1 MREEARRRPE
11 AAPGGGAQRGEQER
25 SDAGGRVWADV
36 TPAIAPLA
44 AADPIATL
52 VPNTQGSAILP
63 AWLKIRRAG
72 DTVAYWWTKD
82 PTQGTPVFGGMEQ
95 LDDFAAKDLL
105 VGVAASAA
113 VPDTSVDAGFR
124 FAHFRLVSLGN

>member
-1 MREEARRRPE
+1 MRPIH
-11 AAPGGGAQRGEQER
+11 GAN
-25 SDAGGRVWADV
+25 
-36 TPAIAPLA
+36 
-44 AADPIATL
+44 PIARL

-63 AWLKIRRAG
+63 AWLKIRRVG
-72 DTVAYWWTKD
+72 DTVSYWWTKD
-82 PTQGTPVFGGMEQ
+82 PTQGSPVFGGVEQ

-113 VPDTSVDAGFR
+113 VSDTSVDEGFK